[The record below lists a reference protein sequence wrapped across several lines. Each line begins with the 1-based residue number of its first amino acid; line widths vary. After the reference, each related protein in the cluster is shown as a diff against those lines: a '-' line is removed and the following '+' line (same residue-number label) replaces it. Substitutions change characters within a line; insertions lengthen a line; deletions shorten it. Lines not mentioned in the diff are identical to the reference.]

1 MAKDNPRA
9 RRLGEQI
16 QRELTDLL
24 RRDVKDGR
32 IGNVTITAVSV
43 TGDLRTARVYYLVFG
58 KDGPDPKVQRGLE
71 SAAGFLRNALSR
83 SLMIRYTP
91 TLSFELDTSIEHGV
105 RLTQLI
111 DSVNKPTDAHQHR
124 RHSVARQ
131 TLGPELSRRRG
142 PRQTAVRR
150 PQGGTYR
157 LARSACVGHAAHMLR
172 RGHQIRR
179 PTARCGQDLPR
190 HGVSGR
196 AHRQRR
202 PRIRGHRE
210 ARA

>member
-1 MAKDNPRA
+1 MATRATHASRPWGLREKRPVFHAPGNAFRTQPPSSIQSFVPVRRMAKDNPRA

-16 QRELTDLL
+16 QRELGDLL
-24 RRDVKDGR
+24 RRDVKDER

-91 TLSFELDTSIEHGV
+91 TLTFELDTSIEHGV

-111 DSVNKPTDAHQHR
+111 DSVNKPDKQA
-124 RHSVARQ
+124 A
-131 TLGPELSRRRG
+131 
-142 PRQTAVRR
+142 
-150 PQGGTYR
+150 GGSEHEHG
-157 LARSACVGHAAHMLR
+157 SADDDGHVIDE
-172 RGHQIRR
+172 G
-179 PTARCGQDLPR
+179 
-190 HGVSGR
+190 
-196 AHRQRR
+196 
-202 PRIRGHRE
+202 
-210 ARA
+210 

>member
-1 MAKDNPRA
+1 MANKDNPRA

-16 QRELTDLL
+16 QRELGELL
-24 RRDVKDGR
+24 RRNVKDER

-111 DSVNKPTDAHQHR
+111 DSVNKP
-124 RHSVARQ
+124 
-131 TLGPELSRRRG
+131 ESRAADTSHTSG
-142 PRQTAVRR
+142 S
-150 PQGGTYR
+150 GGGEDG
-157 LARSACVGHAAHMLR
+157 AADDDEGHVVDE
-172 RGHQIRR
+172 GDFS
-179 PTARCGQDLPR
+179 PK
-190 HGVSGR
+190 GR
-196 AHRQRR
+196 
-202 PRIRGHRE
+202 
-210 ARA
+210 

>member
-16 QRELTDLL
+16 QRELTELL

-32 IGNVTITAVSV
+32 IGNVTITAVTV

-111 DSVNKPTDAHQHR
+111 DSVNKPRADAHEPGDADDDGC
-124 RHSVARQ
+124 VV
-131 TLGPELSRRRG
+131 TLFAQGVSLCLSILVLCLAGRAATLRDFALLERILPAAPG
-142 PRQTAVRR
+142 FLHLP
-150 PQGGTYR
+150 PQAPP
-157 LARSACVGHAAHMLR
+157 ARSA
-172 RGHQIRR
+172 
-179 PTARCGQDLPR
+179 
-190 HGVSGR
+190 
-196 AHRQRR
+196 
-202 PRIRGHRE
+202 
-210 ARA
+210 

>member
-16 QRELTDLL
+16 QRELGDLL
-24 RRDVKDGR
+24 RRDVKDER

-91 TLSFELDTSIEHGV
+91 TLTFELDTSIEHGV

-111 DSVNKPTDAHQHR
+111 DSVNKSEGRA
-124 RHSVARQ
+124 
-131 TLGPELSRRRG
+131 RG
-142 PRQTAVRR
+142 PAAEGES
-150 PQGGTYR
+150 GGGD
-157 LARSACVGHAAHMLR
+157 ADADGSAAADEGHVIDE
-172 RGHQIRR
+172 GD
-179 PTARCGQDLPR
+179 PSPG
-190 HGVSGR
+190 GR
-196 AHRQRR
+196 
-202 PRIRGHRE
+202 
-210 ARA
+210 

>member
-1 MAKDNPRA
+1 MKTNPRA

-16 QRELTDLL
+16 QRELGDLL
-24 RRDVKDGR
+24 RRDVKDER

-105 RLTQLI
+105 RLSQLI
-111 DSVNKPTDAHQHR
+111 DSVNKPEKHGLNDTDATDSAAPATGDSASATDSADADDGH
-124 RHSVARQ
+124 VIDE
-131 TLGPELSRRRG
+131 GDFVD
-142 PRQTAVRR
+142 PRLK
-150 PQGGTYR
+150 G
-157 LARSACVGHAAHMLR
+157 
-172 RGHQIRR
+172 
-179 PTARCGQDLPR
+179 
-190 HGVSGR
+190 
-196 AHRQRR
+196 
-202 PRIRGHRE
+202 E
-210 ARA
+210 

>member
-1 MAKDNPRA
+1 MPNKDNPRA

-16 QRELTDLL
+16 QRELGEML
-24 RRDVKDGR
+24 RRDVKDER

-71 SAAGFLRNALSR
+71 SAAGFLRNALSK

-111 DSVNKPTDAHQHR
+111 DSVNKP
-124 RHSVARQ
+124 
-131 TLGPELSRRRG
+131 E
-142 PRQTAVRR
+142 PRPA
-150 PQGGTYR
+150 
-157 LARSACVGHAAHMLR
+157 AASAE
-172 RGHQIRR
+172 
-179 PTARCGQDLPR
+179 
-190 HGVSGR
+190 
-196 AHRQRR
+196 AHRES
-202 PRIRGHRE
+202 IAGHE
-210 ARA
+210 PDDSPDDGPDDGHIVDEGDYTGPKSGA

>member
-16 QRELTDLL
+16 QRELGDLL
-24 RRDVKDGR
+24 RRNVKDER

-91 TLSFELDTSIEHGV
+91 TLTFELDTSIEHGV

-111 DSVNKPTDAHQHR
+111 DSINKPESPAAPASEGERRSDDA
-124 RHSVARQ
+124 
-131 TLGPELSRRRG
+131 
-142 PRQTAVRR
+142 
-150 PQGGTYR
+150 GG
-157 LARSACVGHAAHMLR
+157 AAGDDEGHVVDE
-172 RGHQIRR
+172 GD
-179 PTARCGQDLPR
+179 PSPG
-190 HGVSGR
+190 GR
-196 AHRQRR
+196 
-202 PRIRGHRE
+202 
-210 ARA
+210 

>member
-1 MAKDNPRA
+1 MLLASGSGAHSVTMAKENPRA

-16 QRELTDLL
+16 QRELTELL
-24 RRDVKDGR
+24 RRDVKDER

-105 RLTQLI
+105 RLTRLI
-111 DSVNKPTDAHQHR
+111 DSVTKTE
-124 RHSVARQ
+124 S
-131 TLGPELSRRRG
+131 
-142 PRQTAVRR
+142 
-150 PQGGTYR
+150 
-157 LARSACVGHAAHMLR
+157 HAADAAAD
-172 RGHQIRR
+172 GHVIDEGD
-179 PTARCGQDLPR
+179 PLPR
-190 HGVSGR
+190 ER
-196 AHRQRR
+196 
-202 PRIRGHRE
+202 
-210 ARA
+210 

>member
-16 QRELTDLL
+16 QRELGELL
-24 RRDVKDGR
+24 RRNVKDER

-91 TLSFELDTSIEHGV
+91 TLTFELDTSIEHGV

-111 DSVNKPTDAHQHR
+111 DSVNKPDAQAGR
-124 RHSVARQ
+124 DLQGEGGAPDSE
-131 TLGPELSRRRG
+131 GPDEGHVVDEGDPS
-142 PRQTAVRR
+142 P
-150 PQGGTYR
+150 GGR
-157 LARSACVGHAAHMLR
+157 
-172 RGHQIRR
+172 
-179 PTARCGQDLPR
+179 
-190 HGVSGR
+190 
-196 AHRQRR
+196 
-202 PRIRGHRE
+202 
-210 ARA
+210 